1 MFKEKLHDGFPRA
14 SSIYIEYTFVNKNI
28 CQEKKYLTKNI
39 WCFRDIVSINNT
51 IKFSSKFNRNSAYVN
66 LVQANPSYTHG
77 DVSHAARRNM
87 TVRSSMRLMGIYS
100 GKLLVAITEYRF
112 G

>member
-1 MFKEKLHDGFPRA
+1 MDFRKL
-14 SSIYIEYTFVNKNI
+14 YVVKYTFVNKLKI
-28 CQEKKYLTKNI
+28 FDASTKSHQQYYI
-39 WCFRDIVSINNT
+39 
-51 IKFSSKFNRNSAYVN
+51 IKFSLKLSQNGACVN

-87 TVRSSMRLMGIYS
+87 NVRPLGSSARLMGIYS
-100 GKLLVAITEYRF
+100 GKLLVAITECQL

>member
-1 MFKEKLHDGFPRA
+1 MDYQKPQIL
-14 SSIYIEYTFVNKNI
+14 SSIHLSTKNI
-28 CQEKKYLTKNI
+28 CQQKKYLSTKNI
-39 WCFRDIVSINNT
+39 WCFRDIVSLTIT

-87 TVRSSMRLMGIYS
+87 TVRSSMRLIGIYS
-100 GKLLVAITEYRF
+100 GKLPGAITEYRF

>member
-1 MFKEKLHDGFPRA
+1 MFQEKLHDGFPKV
-14 SSIYIEYTFVNKNI
+14 SSIHLSTKNI
-28 CQEKKYLTKNI
+28 CQQKKYLLTKNI
-39 WCFRDIVSINNT
+39 WCFRDIVSINNI
-51 IKFSSKFNRNSAYVN
+51 IKFSSKFNRNSAYN